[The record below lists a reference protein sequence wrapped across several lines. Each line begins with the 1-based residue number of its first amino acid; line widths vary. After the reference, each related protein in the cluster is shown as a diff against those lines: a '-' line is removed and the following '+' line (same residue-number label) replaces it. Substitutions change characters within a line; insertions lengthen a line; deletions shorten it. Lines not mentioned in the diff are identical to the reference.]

1 MLWRKKK
8 TREELLT
15 IDHWFSIFTSAIRQ
29 DYYVP
34 KKLFTFSVFFSSTF
48 TSSNVL
54 LGLVSCTSW
63 PQTSACGSG
72 PCSRKESRTL
82 PHTEWPGERASL
94 RITWSKVRI
103 IISFPSKL
111 CSRTVDVAHIL
122 QFTVNKV
129 NILNL
134 STSTRFWCS

>member
-1 MLWRKKK
+1 MVFHLYISNQ
-8 TREELLT
+8 TRPLCAKET
-15 IDHWFSIFTSAIRQ
+15 IYIFC
-29 DYYVP
+29 
-34 KKLFTFSVFFSSTF
+34 FFFSSTF

-134 STSTRFWCS
+134 STSTRFWCSLVNLWKNNTIITWQKL